1 MTYRELLEECAA
13 LGFEN
18 GVGDEMRFLYSA
30 RRALSLLSAEHPLL
44 GELSFYC
51 EAVYATEGAREIFHP
66 AGTELSVPLTGKT
79 YSFLV
84 SGKGGFRAEGEPL
97 HTFDTPALAVRGY
110 RNSAQRML
118 FVGEYDYTV
127 RCFSCFL
134 SCPPKKES
142 IPILGKGRSFS
153 LREIC
158 EDFLR
163 PDGVPRDASGEP
175 IRDATIHGGTL
186 TLPAD
191 YTGEVRL
198 RYRRAPLRIR
208 SGEENE
214 RIDVPEEAA
223 HLLPLLTASY
233 LWLDDEP
240 ERSEYYMT
248 LYRTGLSAL
257 KYAGS
262 TTLDSHY
269 ENVNNWA

>member
-30 RRALSLLSAEHPLL
+30 RRALSLLCTEYPLL

-51 EAVYATEGAREIFHP
+51 EAVLPTEGAREIFHP
-66 AGTELSVPLTGKT
+66 AGTEIAVPLTGKT

-84 SGKGGFRAEGEPL
+84 SGKGAYRAEGEPT
-97 HTFDTPALAVRGY
+97 HAFDTPAMTVRGY
-110 RNSAQRML
+110 RNAARKIL
-118 FVGEYDYTV
+118 FFGEYDYIV
-127 RCFSCFL
+127 RFFSCFL

-142 IPILGKGRSFS
+142 IPLFGKGRSFS
-153 LREIC
+153 LREIA

-163 PDGVPRDASGEP
+163 PDGVPRDAAGDP
-175 IRDATIHGGTL
+175 IRGVTIHGGTL

-191 YTGEVRL
+191 YVGEVRL

-208 SGEENE
+208 TGEENE
-214 RIDVPEEAA
+214 RLDIPTEAA

-257 KYAGS
+257 KYTGS
-262 TTLDSHY
+262 PTLDLHY